1 MSEKIIYPSID
12 LFLYDLK
19 DGLGQDEVKIDK
31 NCLDFCKKIY
41 NDLDDEES
49 FQEKYKQ
56 IQKHKNTD
64 ANTIELLETKRREFQ
79 SPLDGYYYPLQLGDT
94 YALQVDYS
102 GKEDANGKSND
113 KEQDLD
119 DEPFLNLKQEIEK
132 HISSKTGT
140 LGQTWL
146 AWGKLAE
153 NKPEHE
159 IEKIAKGCYT
169 QLVGKYNWD
178 RDFIGKGQWFGGTV
192 FELWYC
198 PENLSL
204 TGKEFWEKFRGEN
217 HHVLIWLFPYDQSPD
232 EMREKLNSV
241 YYDFLRLFQYR
252 HKVVWAYYQSRH
264 QKFIL
269 KKEYVDIQPSIN
281 QTSHL
286 PRQLQANSLKLNQL
300 QKTLADNLINLSDY
314 TIALNYLENQRRTIQ
329 VNRENYKSRLK
340 EMSTKYTGSNLDT
353 GSNLEFLKNFSE
365 SDIYAQK
372 YQRQIDA
379 DYESL
384 SPGLTLLENLNSTIQ
399 GIIDLEQTKS
409 DRALDNTIA
418 IASVGLAIS
427 GLTATVATAHNPPPK
442 SYTDLSFLLSPAFVW
457 SIAFSA
463 PFLIALL
470 VRIFRR

>member
-1 MSEKIIYPSID
+1 MSDKIIYPSID

-19 DGLGQDEVKIDK
+19 DGLGQEEVKIDK
-31 NCLDFCKKIY
+31 NCHDFCHKIY
-41 NDLDDEES
+41 NDLDEKS

-56 IQKHKNTD
+56 IQKYKNTD
-64 ANTIELLETKRREFQ
+64 ADAIELLETRRRVFQ
-79 SPLDGYYYPLQLGDT
+79 SPLDGYYYPLQVGDT

-113 KEQDLD
+113 KEQELD

-132 HISSKTGT
+132 QIYGETGT
-140 LGQTWL
+140 VGQTWL
-146 AWGKLAE
+146 AWGKLTE
-153 NKPEHE
+153 NKTDYEL
-159 IEKIAKGCYT
+159 EKIAKGCYT
-169 QLVGKYNWD
+169 QLVEKYNWD
-178 RDFIGKGQWFGGTV
+178 RDFIGKGQWFGGTI

-198 PENLSL
+198 PENVGL
-204 TGKEFWEKFRGEN
+204 TGKEFWEKFRREN
-217 HHVLIWLFPYDQSPD
+217 HHVLIWLFPYNQSPD
-232 EMREKLNSV
+232 EMRQKLNSV
-241 YYDFLRLFQYR
+241 YYDLLRLFQYR

-264 QKFIL
+264 QKFLL
-269 KKEYVDIQPSIN
+269 KKEYVEIQPSIN
-281 QTSHL
+281 QTSYL
-286 PRQLQANSLKLNQL
+286 PRQLQTNNLKLNQL
-300 QKTLADNLINLSDY
+300 QKTLTDNLINLSDY
-314 TIALNYLENQRRTIQ
+314 TIALNYLENQRRTIK
-329 VNRENYKSRLK
+329 VNLENYNFRLA
-340 EMSTKYTGSNLDT
+340 EMAQKYTASD
-353 GSNLEFLKNFSE
+353 LEFLKIFSE
-365 SDIYAQK
+365 SEIYAKK

-379 DYESL
+379 DYENL

-442 SYTDLSFLLSPAFVW
+442 SYTDLSFLLSPAFVL

-470 VRIFRR
+470 VRLFRR

>member
-1 MSEKIIYPSID
+1 MSDKIIYPSID

-31 NCLDFCKKIY
+31 NCWDFCHKIY
-41 NDLDDEES
+41 NDLDEKS

-56 IQKHKNTD
+56 IQKYKNTD
-64 ANTIELLETKRREFQ
+64 ADAFELLETRRREFQ

-113 KEQDLD
+113 KEQELD
-119 DEPFLNLKQEIEK
+119 NEPFLKLKQEIEK
-132 HISSKTGT
+132 QISGETGT
-140 LGQTWL
+140 VGQTWL
-146 AWGKLAE
+146 AWGKLTE
-153 NKPEHE
+153 NKSDSE
-159 IEKIAKGCYT
+159 IEKIAKNCYT
-169 QLVGKYNWD
+169 QLVRNYKWE
-178 RDFIGKGQWFGGTV
+178 RDFIGKGQWLGGTI

-198 PENLSL
+198 PENLGL
-204 TGKEFWEKFRGEN
+204 TGKEFWEKFRREN

-232 EMREKLNSV
+232 EMRQKLNSV
-241 YYDFLRLFQYR
+241 YYDLLRLFQYR
-252 HKVVWAYYQSRH
+252 HKVVWAYYQSRY
-264 QKFIL
+264 QKFLL
-269 KKEYVDIQPSIN
+269 KKEYVEIQPSIN
-281 QTSHL
+281 QTSYL
-286 PRQLQANSLKLNQL
+286 PRQLQTNNLKLNQL
-300 QKTLADNLINLSDY
+300 QKTLTDNLINLSDY
-314 TIALNYLENQRRTIQ
+314 TIALNYLENQGRTIK
-329 VNRENYKSRLK
+329 VNLENYKSRSN
-340 EMSTKYTGSNLDT
+340 EMSKKYT
-353 GSNLEFLKNFSE
+353 GSNLEFLKIFSE
-365 SDIYAQK
+365 SDIYAEK

-379 DYESL
+379 DYENL

-442 SYTDLSFLLSPAFVW
+442 SYTDLSFLLSPAFVL

-470 VRIFRR
+470 VRLFRR

>member
-64 ANTIELLETKRREFQ
+64 ANTIELLETRRREFQ

-102 GKEDANGKSND
+102 GKEDANGKPHD

-264 QKFIL
+264 QKHIL

-300 QKTLADNLINLSDY
+300 QKTLVDNLINLSDY

-353 GSNLEFLKNFSE
+353 GSNLEFLKKFSDG
-365 SDIYAQK
+365 DIYAQK

>member
-1 MSEKIIYPSID
+1 MSDKIIYPSID

-31 NCLDFCKKIY
+31 NCHDFCHKIY
-41 NDLDDEES
+41 NDLDEES

-56 IQKHKNTD
+56 IQKYKNTD
-64 ANTIELLETKRREFQ
+64 PDAIELLKTRRKEFE

-94 YALQVDYS
+94 YALQIDYS
-102 GKEDANGKSND
+102 GKEDADGKSNN
-113 KEQDLD
+113 KEQELD

-132 HISSKTGT
+132 KISGKTGT
-140 LGQTWL
+140 VGQTWL
-146 AWGKLAE
+146 VWGKLTE
-153 NKPEHE
+153 NKSDSE
-159 IEKIAKGCYT
+159 IEKIAKSCYT
-169 QLVGKYNWD
+169 QLVRNYKWE
-178 RDFIGKGQWFGGTV
+178 RDFIGKGQWLGGTI

-198 PENLSL
+198 PENLGL
-204 TGKEFWEKFRGEN
+204 TGKEFWEKFRREN

-232 EMREKLNSV
+232 EMRQKLNSV
-241 YYDFLRLFQYR
+241 YYDLLRLFQYR
-252 HKVVWAYYQSRH
+252 HKVVWAYYQSRY
-264 QKFIL
+264 QKFLL
-269 KKEYVDIQPSIN
+269 KKEYVEIQPSIN
-281 QTSHL
+281 QTSYL
-286 PRQLQANSLKLNQL
+286 PRQLQTNNLKLNQL
-300 QKTLADNLINLSDY
+300 QKTLSDNLINLSDY
-314 TIALNYLENQRRTIQ
+314 TIALNYLDNQRRTIK
-329 VNRENYKSRLK
+329 VNLENYKSRLK
-340 EMSTKYTGSNLDT
+340 EMSTKYTGSNL
-353 GSNLEFLKNFSE
+353 EFLKEFSE

-384 SPGLTLLENLNSTIQ
+384 SPGLTLLQNLNSTIQ

-442 SYTDLSFLLSPAFVW
+442 SYTDLSFLLSPAFVL